1 MGKWIVTG
9 GAGYIGRHLVRAMQA
24 ENKELIVID
33 SLVSGIK
40 ESIPDG
46 TPLYRGD
53 ISNNGFIRDI
63 VESNEID
70 GVINLAGLKSVEE
83 SIGNPELYNR
93 INHLAVENLL
103 KICIENNINYFIQS
117 SSASVYGNSSDGYV
131 SENSRLNPIS
141 PYGESKLLAEN
152 VLKNHIEAG
161 NIQGTNLRYFNVVG
175 TQDFDLRDRST
186 SNLFPKVLTAISKN
200 EAPIIYGDDYDTPD
214 GTCVRDYV
222 HVEDIARAH
231 ILAMNQISKKSLPL
245 AINIGTG
252 IGHSVREVMNGLL
265 KANNSELS
273 PVVESRREGD
283 PVLLAANVELAFQ
296 EIGFKATKT
305 FAQMLDSSY
314 L

>member
-40 ESIPDG
+40 DSIPDG

-63 VESNEID
+63 IESNEIV

-83 SIGNPELYNR
+83 SIGNPELYNK

-103 KICIENNINYFIQS
+103 KICIENDINYFIQS

-131 SENSRLNPIS
+131 SENSKLNPIS

-152 VLKNHIEAG
+152 VLKNHIDAG

-200 EAPIIYGDDYDTPD
+200 EAPIIYGDDYETPD

-252 IGHSVREVMNGLL
+252 IGHSVREVMKGLL
-265 KANNSELS
+265 KANHSELS

-283 PVLLAANVELAFQ
+283 PALLAANVELAFQ
-296 EIGFKATKT
+296 EIAFKATKS

>member
-40 ESIPDG
+40 DSIPDG
-46 TPLYRGD
+46 TPLYKGD

-63 VESNEID
+63 FESNEIL

-83 SIGNPELYNR
+83 SIGNPDLYNK

-103 KICIENNINYFIQS
+103 EICIQNNINYFIQS

-152 VLKNHIEAG
+152 VLKNHIDAG

-186 SNLFPKVLTAISKN
+186 SNLFPKVLSAISKN
-200 EAPIIYGDDYDTPD
+200 EAPIIYGDDYETPD

-231 ILAMNQISKKSLPL
+231 ILAMNLISKKSLPL

-273 PVVESRREGD
+273 PVVETRREGD
-283 PVLLAANVELAFQ
+283 PALLAANVELAFQ
-296 EIGFKATKT
+296 EIGFKATKS
-305 FAQMLDSSY
+305 FAQMLESSY

>member
-1 MGKWIVTG
+1 VGKWIVTG

-33 SLVSGIK
+33 SLVSGIQD
-40 ESIPDG
+40 SIPDG
-46 TPLYRGD
+46 TPLYKGD
-53 ISNNGFIRDI
+53 ISNNEFIRNI
-63 VESNEID
+63 IESNEIV

-83 SIGNPELYNR
+83 SISNPELYSG
-93 INHLAVENLL
+93 INHLAVKSLL
-103 KICIENNINYFIQS
+103 EICVDNGVKYFIQS

-186 SNLFPKVLTAISKN
+186 SNLFPKVLTAISKKK
-200 EAPIIYGDDYDTPD
+200 APIIYGDDYETPD

-231 ILAMNQISKKSLPL
+231 VLAMNQISEKSLPL

-265 KANNSELS
+265 KANHSELS

-283 PVLLAANVELAFQ
+283 PALLAANVELAFQ
-296 EIGFKATKT
+296 EIAFKATKS

>member
-33 SLVSGIK
+33 SLISGIK
-40 ESIPDG
+40 DSIPDG

-63 VESNEID
+63 IESNEIV

-83 SIGNPELYNR
+83 SIGNPELYNN

-152 VLKNHIEAG
+152 VLNKQIKAG

-175 TQDFDLRDRST
+175 TQDFELRDRST

-200 EAPIIYGDDYDTPD
+200 EAPIIYGDDYETPD

-265 KANNSELS
+265 KANHSELS

-283 PVLLAANVELAFQ
+283 PALLAANVELAFQ

-305 FAQMLDSSY
+305 FAQMLESSY

>member
-24 ENKELIVID
+24 ENKEIIVID

-40 ESIPDG
+40 DSIPNG
-46 TPLYRGD
+46 TPFYRGD
-53 ISNNGFIRDI
+53 ISNNGFIQDI
-63 VESNEID
+63 VESNEIV

-83 SIGNPELYNR
+83 SIGDPELYNR
-93 INHLAVENLL
+93 VNHLAVENLL
-103 KICIENNINYFIQS
+103 KICIKNDINYFIQS

-131 SENSRLNPIS
+131 SENSTLNPIS

-200 EAPIIYGDDYDTPD
+200 EAPIIYGYDYETPD

-231 ILAMNQISKKSLPL
+231 ILAINQISKKSLPF

-252 IGHSVREVMNGLL
+252 IGHSVHEVMNGLL
-265 KANNSELS
+265 KANHSELI
-273 PVVESRREGD
+273 PVMESRREGD
-283 PVLLAANVELAFQ
+283 PALLVANVELAFQ
-296 EIGFKATKT
+296 EITFKATKT

>member
-1 MGKWIVTG
+1 VGKWIVTG

-33 SLVSGIK
+33 SLISGIK
-40 ESIPDG
+40 DSIPDG

-63 VESNEID
+63 IESNEIV

-83 SIGNPELYNR
+83 SIGNPELYNN

-152 VLKNHIEAG
+152 VLNKQIKAG

-175 TQDFDLRDRST
+175 TQDFELRDRST

-200 EAPIIYGDDYDTPD
+200 EAPIIYGDDYETPD

-265 KANNSELS
+265 KANHSELS

-283 PVLLAANVELAFQ
+283 PALLAANVELAFQ

-305 FAQMLDSSY
+305 FAQMLESSY